1 MYLNNGYH
9 AADEDEHD
17 QVMLYPI
24 CSSEFCAL
32 HVKWEVLGRDFCNE
46 EIVQGDV
53 RNTVKNFQMIDLS
66 RYKQLL

>member
-1 MYLNNGYH
+1 MPSYFIYINSFMYLNNGYH

-32 HVKWEVLGRDFCNE
+32 HVK
-46 EIVQGDV
+46 
-53 RNTVKNFQMIDLS
+53 
-66 RYKQLL
+66 